1 MKKLKLPCAT
11 KIYVVVFQVTSLL
24 MIPYL
29 LFATDL
35 SAAGGTTFPSAL
47 YDFAASSL
55 PRAEMLLLSTLY
67 RTTESEI
74 FFYFALCLAALV
86 FGLVASKCLKG
97 NKSAKIFRIVC
108 AAAIV
113 CDLILRLL
121 PFRFNSLFGTAP
133 AVVGFAVR
141 LICLGLIVKDLFFGR
156 KAEEK

>member
-1 MKKLKLPCAT
+1 MKKFKMPSAT
-11 KIYVVVFQVTSLL
+11 KIYVVIFQVTSLL

-35 SAAGGTTFPSAL
+35 SAAGGATFFSGL
-47 YDFAASSL
+47 YDFSASSL
-55 PRAEMLLLSTLY
+55 PRAEMLFLSTLY

-74 FFYFALCLAALV
+74 FLYFALCIAALAL
-86 FGLVASKCLKG
+86 GIVAAKCLSGK
-97 NKSAKIFRIVC
+97 KSAKVFKIVC

-113 CDLILRLL
+113 CDLIARIF

-141 LICLGLIVKDLFFGR
+141 LICLALIVKDLFFGR